1 MLNSVFLDH
10 AARAGMTGAIIHV
23 SKIRPLHL
31 LAPEEVK
38 VAEDLIFDR
47 RAEGYDPL
55 QKILELFAGKKLADT
70 AKKTR
75 ADTASKAG

>member
-31 LAPEEVK
+31 LAPEEAK

-47 RAEGYDPL
+47 RTEGYDPL
-55 QKILELFAGKKLADT
+55 QKMLRLFAGKKAADT
-70 AKKTR
+70 VKKHAPIRWR
-75 ADTASKAG
+75 AA